1 MDGWRARYSNLM
13 STVAVVIALTGGSLA
28 VAAIGRDDVG
38 SKQVKDESLKSRDLA
53 DGKAVAGT
61 DVVNGSIGPD
71 DLADVPHAVVTSAA
85 TQTFFDGNRA
95 NVGLDTI
102 GSIDQVGFD
111 DGFDSLVLQRPG
123 MYLVTGWI
131 RWAEN
136 ATGPRRLGLAT
147 GPPFGVTQPAT
158 TTPAVAGMATE
169 QTVTW
174 LDHFNGGDSINLVAT
189 QGSGGDLATAVDSGR
204 SASLAVQW
212 LGP

>member
-1 MDGWRARYSNLM
+1 
-13 STVAVVIALTGGSLA
+13 VVIALTGGSIA
-28 VAAIGRDDVG
+28 VAASVGRDDVG

-53 DGKAVAGT
+53 DGQAVGAT
-61 DVVNGSIGPD
+61 DVINGSIGAD
-71 DLADVPHAVVTSAA
+71 DLAQLPHAVVTATA
-85 TQTFFDGNRA
+85 TQTFFDGDRDI
-95 NVGLDTI
+95 VGLDSI
-102 GSIDQVGFD
+102 SSIDQVGFD

-131 RWAEN
+131 RWSAN
-136 ATGPRRLGLAT
+136 ATGPRRLGFAT
-147 GPPFGVTQPAT
+147 GPPFGVTQPGT
-158 TTPAVAGMATE
+158 TTPSVSGMPTE

-189 QGSGGDLATAVDSGR
+189 QGSGGDLTTALESGR

>member
-1 MDGWRARYSNLM
+1 MDRWRTRYSNLM

-38 SKQVKDESLKSRDLA
+38 SKQVKDESLRSRDLA
-53 DGKAVAGT
+53 DGLAVAGT
-61 DVVNGSIGPD
+61 DVINGSIGAD
-71 DLADVPHAVVTSAA
+71 DLAKLPHAAVSASA
-85 TQTFFDGNRA
+85 TQTFFDGSRDI
-95 NVGLDTI
+95 VGLDTI
-102 GSIDQVGFD
+102 SAIDQVGFD
-111 DGFDSLVLQRPG
+111 DGFDSLVIQRPG

-131 RWAEN
+131 RWSPN
-136 ATGPRRLGLAT
+136 GTGPRRLGFAT

-158 TTPAVAGMATE
+158 TTPAVSGMATE

-189 QGSGGDLATAVDSGR
+189 QGSGGDLANAVESGR
-204 SASLAVQW
+204 SASMSVQW